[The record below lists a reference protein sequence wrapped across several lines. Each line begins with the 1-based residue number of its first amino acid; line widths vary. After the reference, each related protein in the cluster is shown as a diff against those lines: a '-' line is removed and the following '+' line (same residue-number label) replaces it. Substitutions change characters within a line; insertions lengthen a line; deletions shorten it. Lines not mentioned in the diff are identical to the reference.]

1 MTSAARVAVLE
12 RIAKYAREDRAVTP
26 RVNRLARALDELD
39 RMPAEPSVVWVVTNP
54 NTGAL
59 ELCGVYDNREAAVS
73 LVGGFGADTSVD
85 PGGDE
90 VTWRDKKQGVWYT
103 VSRREVMS

>member
-1 MTSAARVAVLE
+1 MASVARVAVLE

-26 RVNRLARALDELD
+26 RCTRLARALNELD
-39 RMPAEPSVVWVVTNP
+39 HMSAEPNVVWIVTYE
-54 NTGAL
+54 TVDDS
-59 ELCGVYDNREAAVS
+59 ELCGVYTSREAAVS

-85 PGGDE
+85 PGGYE
-90 VTWRDKKQGVWYT
+90 VTWRDKKQGVRYT